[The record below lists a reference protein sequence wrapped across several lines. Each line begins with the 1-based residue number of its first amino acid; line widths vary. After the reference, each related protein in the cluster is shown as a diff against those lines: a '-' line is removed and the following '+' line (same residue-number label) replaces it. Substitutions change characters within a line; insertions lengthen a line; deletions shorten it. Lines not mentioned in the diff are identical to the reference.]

1 VSVLVTG
8 AAGFVAA
15 TLIDRLLARGDRVL
29 GLDNFS
35 RGSRAL
41 LGDKPRHPGFTFEE
55 ADLSSL
61 ESFRSALGA
70 YQGEPIRE
78 VWHLAANSDI
88 PAGVADMNVDL
99 RDTFMTTFNT
109 LSIMEE
115 RGIKRLYFSSSSAIY
130 GDHGERSLAEDSG
143 PLLPLSNYGAMKLA
157 SEAIISAAAEKFL
170 ETAALFRFPNVV
182 GAPATHGVILDFVR
196 RLKTDRRVLQ
206 VLGNG
211 SQKKAYLHISDLV
224 EAMLFVQSRQIP
236 RVDIV
241 NIGPT
246 DSGVTVRQIAEETVQ
261 VAAPGAELAFGTGD
275 RGWVGD
281 VPRFR
286 YSTDKLQKL
295 GWQPKLD
302 SLGAIRRAI
311 HEICKQECLA

>member
-15 TLIDRLLARGDRVL
+15 TLIDRLIARGDTVL
-29 GLDNFS
+29 GLDNLS
-35 RGSRAL
+35 RGSRSL
-41 LGDKPRHPGFTFEE
+41 LGDKLRHPNFTFTEV
-55 ADLSSL
+55 DLTDL
-61 ESFRSALGA
+61 QSFCSAVRG
-70 YQGEPIRE
+70 YPHGSIDE

-88 PAGVADMNVDL
+88 PAGVADMDVDL

-109 LSIMEE
+109 IRVMEE
-115 RGIKRLYFSSSSAIY
+115 CGIKRLFFASSSAIY
-130 GDHGERSLAEDSG
+130 GDHGDQILVEDTG

-170 ETAALFRFPNVV
+170 EHAALFRFPNVV
-182 GAPATHGVILDFVR
+182 GVPATHGVILDFVR

-206 VLGNG
+206 VLGDG
-211 SQKKAYLHISDLV
+211 SQKKVYLHVSDLV
-224 EAMLFVQSRQIP
+224 EAMLFVQSSQIP
-236 RVDIV
+236 NVDV
-241 NIGPT
+241 TNIGPT

-261 VAAPGAELAFGTGD
+261 VAAPGAQICFGTGD

-286 YSTDKLQKL
+286 YSTSKLRQL
-295 GWQPKLD
+295 GWQPKFD
-302 SLGAIRRAI
+302 SLDAVRLAIR
-311 HEICKQECLA
+311 EICKQEGLA

>member
-1 VSVLVTG
+1 VNVLVTG

-15 TLIDRLLARGDRVL
+15 TLIDRLLARGDSIL
-29 GLDNFS
+29 GFDNCS
-35 RGSRAL
+35 RGSRSL
-41 LGDKPRHPGFTFEE
+41 LGDKLRHPNFTFKEV
-55 ADLSSL
+55 DLSDF
-61 ESFRSALGA
+61 ESFRSAVGA
-70 YQGEPIRE
+70 YQSGPIRE

-109 LSIMEE
+109 LRIMEE
-115 RGIKRLYFSSSSAIY
+115 RGITRLFFSSSSAIY

-170 ETAALFRFPNVV
+170 KNAALFRFPNVV

-211 SQKKAYLHISDLV
+211 SQKKSYLHISDLV
-224 EAMLFVQSRQIP
+224 EAMLFVQSKQIP
-236 RVDIV
+236 SADIV

-261 VAAPGAELAFGTGD
+261 VAAPGAQLCFGTGD

-286 YSTDKLQKL
+286 YSTDKLQEL
-295 GWQPKLD
+295 GWQPKLN
-302 SLGAIRRAI
+302 SLDAIRLAI
-311 HEICKQECLA
+311 REICKQEGVG